1 MSANAEVFRRAESV
15 PSPVERDFPLR
26 DRALNSAGEWSRE
39 NYALE
44 QMRSL
49 VRQVFLGNV
58 VPPRK
63 QVAISAAEAETD
75 AADVCDAVGRTLALE
90 TGADV
95 AVVTGEQSL
104 ADRLRPHSRFG
115 RRVTIKSW
123 SKHGA
128 ANLWHVPRRAG
139 HEYRTGLYWLS
150 FLAEL
155 RNEFE
160 YSVILAPAAG
170 TSSEAALIGQMTD
183 GIVLVLGAHST
194 RKATARKIKENLVS
208 AQCHIVATVLS
219 ERRFPIPGWIY
230 RRL

>member
-1 MSANAEVFRRAESV
+1 MSANVEMFGRAESV
-15 PSPVERDFPLR
+15 PSVEREIPVR
-26 DRALNSAGEWSRE
+26 DGVFNSPGEWSRE
-39 NYALE
+39 DYARE
-44 QMRSL
+44 QIRSL

-63 QVAISAAEAETD
+63 QVAISSAEAETD
-75 AADVCDAVGRTLALE
+75 AAEVCDAVGRTLALE
-90 TGADV
+90 TGTDV
-95 AVVTGEQSL
+95 AVVMGEQSL
-104 ADRLRPHSRFG
+104 VERLRPHARFG

-139 HEYRTGLYWLS
+139 HECRTGLYWLS

-160 YSVILAPAAG
+160 YSVIHAPAAG
-170 TSSEAALIGQMTD
+170 TSSETALIGQLTD

-194 RKATARKIKENLVS
+194 RKATARKIKENLVG
-208 AQCHIVATVLS
+208 AQCRILGTVLS
-219 ERRFPIPGWIY
+219 ERRFPIPEWIY